1 MCVLSVQ
8 RYLFST
14 ANSGRIR
21 DARISASCSNLSL
34 LYALRL
40 MDFFLVIV
48 VAILLSDSWATFE
61 NALFEFSL
69 HI

>member
-1 MCVLSVQ
+1 
-8 RYLFST
+8 
-14 ANSGRIR
+14 
-21 DARISASCSNLSL
+21 
-34 LYALRL
+34 
-40 MDFFLVIV
+40 MDFFSVIV